1 MLNLETLN
9 NDFGIAEHVHFVTGA
24 GGFVMIEVENDH
36 ATALISTYSG
46 HVLAYQPI
54 NETEPLLF
62 LSDQANYEQ
71 GKAIRGGVP
80 VCWPWFSD
88 DGVPAHGF
96 VRNEQ
101 WQIAA
106 TQQQLD
112 GSTKIILN
120 IGHNAHSQELWDYK
134 FNLQLEIIIGETLS
148 MVLTTSNLDEDDFT
162 ISQALHTYLSVGD
175 VNKIEIIGLDGTH
188 YLDKTIGL
196 GKGEQEGNIKID
208 NEFDRIYGSLQKN
221 ILLRDPVFNRQIRIS
236 SPKSTTAVI
245 WNPGQEKSIA
255 MADLSADAYKQFV
268 CIEAA
273 NTACDKVVVRAGHSH
288 SLTVNYAVE
297 ALR

>member
-9 NDFGIAEHVHFVTGA
+9 NDFAIAAHVRFVTGA
-24 GGFVMIEVENDH
+24 GGFVMIEVNNDH

-46 HVLAYQPI
+46 HVLSYKENKCA
-54 NETEPLLF
+54 EPLLF
-62 LSDQANYEQ
+62 VSEQANYEQ

-96 VRNEQ
+96 VRDQQ
-101 WQIAA
+101 WNVAA

-120 IGHNAHSQELWDYK
+120 IGHNQHSQEIWQYK
-134 FNLQLEIIIGETLS
+134 FNLQLEIIVGETLS
-148 MVLTTSNLDEDDFT
+148 MALTTSNLDEQDFT
-162 ISQALHTYLSVGD
+162 ISQALHSYLAVGD
-175 VNKIEIIGLDGTH
+175 VNEIEIIGLDGTH
-188 YLDKTIGL
+188 YLDKTTGF
-196 GKGEQEGNIKID
+196 GEGQQQGNISID
-208 NEFDRIYGSLQKN
+208 GEFDRIYGSLQHN
-221 ILLRDPVFNRQIRIS
+221 VLLRDPVFNRQIRIS

-245 WNPGQEKSIA
+245 WNPGPAKSIE
-255 MADLSADAYKQFV
+255 MTDLADNDYKKFI

-273 NTACDKVVVRAGHSH
+273 NTACDKVVVKAGHSH
-288 SLTVNYAVE
+288 CLTVNYAIE
-297 ALR
+297 ALA